1 MLLGQKKSLIDLI
14 RTKDRFIH
22 VPYHS
27 FDAYIQLLR
36 EAAISKEVKSIKTTL
51 YRLAKDSQVIKAL
64 KTTHIAHSVKADTI
78 LVPTFGL
85 ADGIINDLMA
95 TYKNKDC

>member
-1 MLLGQKKSLIDLI
+1 MRVPGAAQNGKKVTVVIELLA
-14 RTKDRFIH
+14 RFDEASNIGWSKEMQDAGIH
-22 VPYHS
+22 VTFGVEGLKMHS
-27 FDAYIQLLR
+27 KI
-36 EAAISKEVKSIKTTL
+36 
-51 YRLAKDSQVIKAL
+51 
-64 KTTHIAHSVKADTI
+64 THIAHSVKADTI